1 VAGDLHNDRV
11 TVLSRSE
18 RNPRMMT
25 VQCDICDFPLVVTNE
40 EETILRLGWQLAERG
55 AQHDRC
61 PDCQALRPS
70 LPPRH
75 VREDANA
82 SRGRLPDV
90 VVIGAAKAGTTTL
103 HVLLDAHPEI
113 AMARWKEPRFFA
125 DPGNL
130 AWEGRY
136 RAQFEPEARFVGES
150 STAYTRAPA
159 VPGVPERMAAL
170 VPRARLVYL
179 VRDPVQRALASYVEE
194 RYHGLEP
201 RTVDEAFSDLED
213 PYNPYVAAS
222 RYAEQLELFLAHY
235 PREQV
240 IVESLDDL
248 SIDPVATG
256 ARVFDFLGVDPHA
269 VDVRPQQLN
278 DRSTKVEYGGMGV
291 WLRGSFVGRTVR
303 RIPQE
308 ARQWFTKP
316 ARHLLTRPIERPAL
330 SPELEERLRA
340 ALAPDAAR
348 FRALTG
354 LELDDWSV

>member
-1 VAGDLHNDRV
+1 V
-11 TVLSRSE
+11 TVLSRSM

-40 EETILRLGWQLAERG
+40 EDTILRLGWQLAERG
-55 AQHDRC
+55 AEHDRC
-61 PDCQALRPS
+61 PDCQVLRAS

-75 VREDANA
+75 LREDAD
-82 SRGRLPDV
+82 SSGGRLPDV
-90 VVIGAAKAGTTTL
+90 IVIGAAKAGTTTL

-125 DPGNL
+125 DPRHHV
-130 AWEGRY
+130 WEGRY
-136 RAQFEPEARFVGES
+136 RTQFDPEAGLVGES

-179 VRDPVQRALASYVEE
+179 VRDPLQRALASYVEE
-194 RYHGLEP
+194 RYHALES
-201 RTVDEAFSDLED
+201 RSVEEAFADLED

-235 PREQV
+235 PQEQLLV
-240 IVESLDDL
+240 VPLDEL
-248 SIDPVATG
+248 AADPVATG
-256 ARVFDFLGVDPHA
+256 ARVFDFLGVDTHA
-269 VDVRPQQLN
+269 VAVQPPHLN

-291 WLRGSFVGRTVR
+291 WLRRSLVGRTVR
-303 RIPQE
+303 RIPPD
-308 ARQWFTKP
+308 ARQRLTGP
-316 ARHLLTRPIERPAL
+316 ARRLLARPIERPTL
-330 SPELEERLRA
+330 STETEERLRV

-348 FRALTG
+348 LRALTG
-354 LELDDWSV
+354 LELADWSV

>member
-1 VAGDLHNDRV
+1 
-11 TVLSRSE
+11 
-18 RNPRMMT
+18 M
-25 VQCDICDFPLVVTNE
+25 
-40 EETILRLGWQLAERG
+40 
-55 AQHDRC
+55 
-61 PDCQALRPS
+61 
-70 LPPRH
+70 PPRQL
-75 VREDANA
+75 REDAG
-82 SRGRLPDV
+82 SSGGRLPDV
-90 VVIGAAKAGTTTL
+90 IVIGAAKAGTTTL

-125 DPGNL
+125 DPGHL
-130 AWEGRY
+130 VWEGRY
-136 RAQFEPEARFVGES
+136 RAQFDPEARLVGES

-194 RYHGLEP
+194 RYHGLES
-201 RTVDEAFSDLED
+201 RSVEEAFADLED

-235 PREQV
+235 PQEQLLV
-240 IVESLDDL
+240 VPLDDL
-248 SIDPVATG
+248 AADPVATG

-269 VDVRPQQLN
+269 VAVQPQHLN
-278 DRSTKVEYGGMGV
+278 DRSTKVEYVGMGV
-291 WLRGSFVGRTVR
+291 WLRRSFVGRTVR
-303 RIPQE
+303 RIPPD
-308 ARQWFTKP
+308 ARQRFTEP
-316 ARHLLTRPIERPAL
+316 VRRLLTRPIERPTL
-330 SPELEERLRA
+330 SPELEKRLRA